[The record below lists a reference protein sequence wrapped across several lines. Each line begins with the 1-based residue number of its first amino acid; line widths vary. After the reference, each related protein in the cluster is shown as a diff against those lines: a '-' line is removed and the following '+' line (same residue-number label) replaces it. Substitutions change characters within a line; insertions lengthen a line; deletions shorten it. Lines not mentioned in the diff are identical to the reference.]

1 MAAKKTAKKTAAPKK
16 EKTAAPKKEKTA
28 APKKEKTAAPKR
40 TAKARE
46 NDSANLAYMER
57 AGFSTD
63 AAKKI
68 MSHDKENGLKPTAV
82 LMKQIASAERALE
95 KHIRVA
101 AKS

>member
-1 MAAKKTAKKTAAPKK
+1 
-16 EKTAAPKKEKTA
+16 
-28 APKKEKTAAPKR
+28 
-40 TAKARE
+40 
-46 NDSANLAYMER
+46 MER
-57 AGFSTD
+57 AGFSID